1 MKIEYLLSI
10 VLSAFLHAFYNFLM
24 RKSMGSRTFFTWM
37 FIISTVIALAFTI
50 VSGEYRAIPWRFIPY
65 VYAAAFFYTV
75 YQVFVSHSYQRGNI
89 SQYYPL
95 TVLSPIF
102 IPIWASLFLAEK
114 ISIVTGLGI
123 LVTMAG
129 ALLVKLNSFSFKE
142 FKKMFGFSKD
152 YVGARFA
159 LGASVVY
166 SFGAVFDKAK
176 IASFPLPA
184 YHVLLLGFI
193 AINGSVYSHFVE
205 KEALVPYFK
214 KNWQVLTLAG
224 FIVFLSFLTFRVAL
238 RVVPVS
244 IAVPVRQ
251 VAIVFAILLGI
262 LSLKEK
268 FRLSCLIGSL
278 IIILG
283 IVLVNLGIR

>member
-1 MKIEYLLSI
+1 
-10 VLSAFLHAFYNFLM
+10 
-24 RKSMGSRTFFTWM
+24 MGSRTFLTWM
-37 FIISTVIALAFTI
+37 FIVSTVFAGVFTI
-50 VSGEYRAIPWRFIPY
+50 VSGGYREIPWRFIPY
-65 VYAAAFFYTV
+65 VYGAAFFYTF
-75 YQVFVSHSYQRGNI
+75 YQVFVSQSYERGNI
-89 SQYYPL
+89 SKYYPL

-102 IPIWASLFLAEK
+102 IPIWAALFLAEK
-114 ISIVTGLGI
+114 ISSITGLGI
-123 LVTMAG
+123 LVTIVG
-129 ALLVKLNSFSFKE
+129 ALLVKLNSFSLKE

-152 YVGARFA
+152 YIGARFA
-159 LGASVVY
+159 LGASVIY
-166 SFGAVFDKAK
+166 SIGAVFDKSR

-184 YHVLLLGFI
+184 YHVILLGFI
-193 AINGSVYSHFVE
+193 AVNGCLYSHFVE

-214 KNWQVLTLAG
+214 KNWKAVTLAG

-251 VAIVFAILLGI
+251 VAIVFAILLGVF
-262 LSLKEK
+262 SLKEK
-268 FRLSCLIGSL
+268 FRLSSLIGSL

>member
-1 MKIEYLLSI
+1 MKIEYLLFI
-10 VLSAFLHAFYNFLM
+10 VLSAFFHAFYNFLM
-24 RKSMGSRTFFTWM
+24 RKSMGSRIFFTWM
-37 FIISTVIALAFTI
+37 FIISAVIALVFTI
-50 VSGEYRAIPWRFIPY
+50 VTGGYRGIPWHFIPY
-65 VYAAAFFYTV
+65 VYGAAFFYTI
-75 YQVFVSHSYQRGNI
+75 YQIFVSQAYERGNI
-89 SQYYPL
+89 SKYYPL

-102 IPIWASLFLAEK
+102 IPIWASLFLAER
-114 ISIVTGLGI
+114 ISVVTGLGI
-123 LVTMAG
+123 FITIVG
-129 ALLVKLNSFSFKE
+129 ALLVKLNSFSFEE
-142 FKKMFGFSKD
+142 FKKMFRFSKD

-193 AINGSVYSHFVE
+193 AMNGSVYSHFIE
-205 KEALVPYFK
+205 KKALVPYFK
-214 KNWQVLTLAG
+214 KNWRALILAG
-224 FIVFLSFLTFRVAL
+224 LIVFLSFLTFRVAL

-251 VAIVFAILLGI
+251 VAIIFAILLGV

-268 FRLSCLIGSL
+268 LRLSGLIGSF

-283 IVLVNLGIR
+283 IVLVNAGI